1 MQNTRPPA
9 QNTHQHHI
17 AQLKRCSIKTLVVLF
32 LNTGIW
38 LGGTFLFI
46 YLEGTNE
53 AEHKCGVKRVQ
64 RNFIDTLWEETL
76 TLDEHE
82 WKSSAR
88 KKIMKFEEQLHEA
101 VEAGV
106 STNSGQKVWSLSN
119 AFVYCFTLATTIG
132 YGHLTPS
139 SPMVRL
145 VSIVY
150 GGLAAPLLALLIG
163 QISTFLSTLLAVMA
177 TRKSTQEQ
185 EGLSSTSLLSIMISY
200 ALCGSVLFSTVF
212 MWDILD
218 SVYFV
223 FSTISTVGFGDIV
236 PEDSLVFLM
245 FGGYIL
251 IGLSIYSLWIE
262 SVVANIETQLSEMI
276 SRLENQRRVVYK
288 LEEKKEQ

>member
-88 KKIMKFEEQLHEA
+88 KKIMKFEEQLHE
-101 VEAGV
+101 G
-106 STNSGQKVWSLSN
+106 W
-119 AFVYCFTLATTIG
+119 
-132 YGHLTPS
+132 
-139 SPMVRL
+139 
-145 VSIVY
+145 
-150 GGLAAPLLALLIG
+150 
-163 QISTFLSTLLAVMA
+163 
-177 TRKSTQEQ
+177 
-185 EGLSSTSLLSIMISY
+185 
-200 ALCGSVLFSTVF
+200 
-212 MWDILD
+212 
-218 SVYFV
+218 
-223 FSTISTVGFGDIV
+223 
-236 PEDSLVFLM
+236 
-245 FGGYIL
+245 
-251 IGLSIYSLWIE
+251 
-262 SVVANIETQLSEMI
+262 
-276 SRLENQRRVVYK
+276 
-288 LEEKKEQ
+288 